1 LGSTI
6 QSQSSFRKNI
16 LRIAT
21 GSLASQAIVIGATPI
36 LTRLYGSEEFGALAV
51 FAAAYSIFVGLIT
64 LKYDYSIILPR
75 NHDKAVDLTVLT
87 LSISLILS
95 LILLALI
102 GVSHLSLGVPAQW
115 YFFLLPLSTILG
127 SAYTCAQQWCAR
139 ASDYRRFARSQVMNS
154 LVNVGISV
162 LLAIGTAKLSGSLVV
177 GFVAGLA
184 AGLIY
189 LSISFLRTSVSDRLV
204 NFRLS
209 RLANTAMEFKRFPM
223 YVLPS
228 SLLATLGMNAPPFL
242 FLTMFSLQEVGY
254 YAIANRFLMAPSSLV
269 GGAVAEAFRAEFV
282 DRHKRGIKNAA
293 FFRNTLRK
301 LVLVA
306 LPVFG
311 GFFLIAP
318 SLFALLLG
326 DGYRDSGVLSRYLC
340 IGALALFISHPFY
353 YVFVATGHVRL
364 GLLIQSAVT
373 VLPILAIILGGLSGS
388 MERTVLFAALLT
400 FVLSVL
406 LVGLAYRSCKHSD
419 SAATGQVDHA

>member
-1 LGSTI
+1 M
-6 QSQSSFRKNI
+6 
-16 LRIAT
+16 
-21 GSLASQAIVIGATPI
+21 IGATPL
-36 LTRLYGSEEFGALAV
+36 LTRLYGPEEFGALAV
-51 FAAAYSIFVGLIT
+51 FAAAYAIVVGLIT
-64 LKYDYSIILPR
+64 LKYDLSIILPR
-75 NHDKAVDLTVLT
+75 DHDKAVDLTVLT

-95 LILLALI
+95 LVLLALLS
-102 GVSHLSLGVPAQW
+102 VSYLTLGVPEHW

-127 SAYTCAQQWCAR
+127 AAYTCAQQWGAR

-154 LVNVGISV
+154 LVNVGTSV
-162 LLAIGTAKLSGSLVV
+162 LLAIVIAKLFGSLVV

-189 LSISFLRTSVSDRLV
+189 LSIKLLRISAGDWRL

-209 RLANTAMEFKRFPM
+209 RLPATALEFKRFPM
-223 YVLPS
+223 FVLPS

-242 FLTMFSLQEVGY
+242 FQAMFSLQQVGY
-254 YAIANRFLMAPSSLV
+254 YAIANRFLMAPSALV

-282 DRHKRGIKNAA
+282 DRHKRGIENAT

-301 LVLVA
+301 LILFA

-326 DGYRDSGVLSRYLC
+326 EAYRDSGVLSRYLC
-340 IGALALFISHPFY
+340 IGVLAQFISQPFH

-373 VLPILAIILGGLSGS
+373 GLPLIALILGGLSGS
-388 MERTVLFAALLT
+388 MEHAVLFAALLT
-400 FVLSVL
+400 FVLSAL
-406 LVGLAYRSCKHSD
+406 LVGQAYRCCKQSD
-419 SAATGQVDHA
+419 STALGEAGNV

>member
-1 LGSTI
+1 M
-6 QSQSSFRKNI
+6 

-36 LTRLYGSEEFGALAV
+36 LTRLYGPEEFGALAV
-51 FAAAYSIFVGLIT
+51 FAAAYAIFVGLIT

-87 LSISLILS
+87 LSISLVLS
-95 LILLALI
+95 LIFLALL
-102 GVSHLSLGVPAQW
+102 GVSHLSLGVPMQW

-139 ASDYRRFARSQVMNS
+139 ASDYRPFARSQVMNS
-154 LVNVGISV
+154 LVNVGTSV
-162 LLAIGTAKLSGSLVV
+162 LLAIATAKLSGSLVM
-177 GFVAGLA
+177 GFVAGLT
-184 AGLIY
+184 AGLLYI
-189 LSISFLRTSVSDRLV
+189 SIKFLRSSVGNRFL

-209 RLANTAMEFKRFPM
+209 RLANTAMEFKRFPL

-242 FLTMFSLQEVGY
+242 FQTMFSLQEVGY
-254 YAIANRFLMAPSSLV
+254 YAIANRFLMVPSSLV

-282 DRHKRGIKNAA
+282 DRHKLGIKNAV

-306 LPVFG
+306 LPIFG
-311 GFFLIAP
+311 SFSLIAP

-326 DGYRDSGVLSRYLC
+326 ETYRDSGVLSRYLC
-340 IGALALFISHPFY
+340 IGVLAQFISQPFH

-364 GLLIQSAVT
+364 GLFIQSALT
-373 VLPILAIILGGLSGS
+373 VLPVLAIILGGLSGS
-388 MERTVLFAALLT
+388 MERAVLFAALLT

-406 LVGLAYRSCKHSD
+406 LVGLAYRCCKHSD
-419 SAATGQVDHA
+419 SVATGEVEHA